1 MKIYASK
8 LVYVDKNEYLCSKKV
23 LAGCNLFELRVSYR
37 KNMPFRPTDIEL
49 IRAVLQDGN
58 ARAFET
64 LMKRYTSQVY
74 SAALRLMKDE
84 DEAQEV
90 TQMAFI
96 QAYRQL
102 DSWRGENFGA
112 WLTIIANH
120 IGLRMLEK
128 RKNTE
133 PLDENTDPP
142 NEEYDEQRELQLQA
156 LEQAITQLPEA
167 ERQIIQ
173 WHYYEGVTLQT
184 IAQRLG
190 QTENNIKVRIFRIRE
205 RLKRRIED
213 EYTNDR

>member
-1 MKIYASK
+1 MA
-8 LVYVDKNEYLCSKKV
+8 
-23 LAGCNLFELRVSYR
+23 
-37 KNMPFRPTDIEL
+37 FRPTDIEL
-49 IRAVLQDGN
+49 IREVLQGSN

-74 SAALRLMKDE
+74 GAALRLVKDE
-84 DEAQEV
+84 ENAQEV

-102 DSWRGENFGA
+102 DSWRGENFGV
-112 WLTIIANH
+112 WVIVIANH
-120 IGLRMLEK
+120 IALRLMEKEK
-128 RKNTE
+128 RRQTDL
-133 PLDENTDPP
+133 LDENIDPP

-156 LEQAITQLPEA
+156 LEAAIAQLPEA

>member
-1 MKIYASK
+1 MA
-8 LVYVDKNEYLCSKKV
+8 
-23 LAGCNLFELRVSYR
+23 
-37 KNMPFRPTDIEL
+37 FRPTDIEL
-49 IRAVLQDGN
+49 IREVLHDSN

-74 SAALRLMKDE
+74 GAALRLMKD
-84 DEAQEV
+84 DENAQEV

-96 QAYRQL
+96 QAFRQL
-102 DSWRGENFGA
+102 DNWRGENFGA
-112 WLTIIANH
+112 WVTIIANH
-120 IGLRMLEK
+120 IALRLMEKEK
-128 RKNTE
+128 RRQTD

-156 LEQAITQLPEA
+156 LEKAITQLPDTD
-167 ERQIIQ
+167 RQIIQ
-173 WHYYEGVTLQT
+173 WHYYESIPLQT

>member
-1 MKIYASK
+1 MA
-8 LVYVDKNEYLCSKKV
+8 
-23 LAGCNLFELRVSYR
+23 
-37 KNMPFRPTDIEL
+37 FRPTDIEL
-49 IRAVLQDGN
+49 IREVLQGSN

-74 SAALRLMKDE
+74 GAALRLVKDE
-84 DEAQEV
+84 ENAQEV
-90 TQMAFI
+90 AQMAFI

-112 WLTIIANH
+112 WVTIIANH
-120 IGLRMLEK
+120 IVLRMLEK
-128 RKNTE
+128 EKRRQTD
-133 PLDENTDPP
+133 PLDENIDPP
-142 NEEYDEQRELQLQA
+142 NDEYDEQKEWQLQA
-156 LEQAITQLPEA
+156 LENAITQLSEA

-173 WHYYEGVTLQT
+173 WHYYEGVPLQT
-184 IAQRLG
+184 IAQRVG

>member
-1 MKIYASK
+1 MA
-8 LVYVDKNEYLCSKKV
+8 
-23 LAGCNLFELRVSYR
+23 
-37 KNMPFRPTDIEL
+37 FRPTDIEL
-49 IRAVLQDGN
+49 IREVLQGSN

-74 SAALRLMKDE
+74 GAAMRLMKDE
-84 DEAQEV
+84 ENAQEV

-102 DSWRGENFGA
+102 DSWRGENFGV
-112 WLTIIANH
+112 WVIVIANH
-120 IGLRMLEK
+120 IALRLMEKEK
-128 RKNTE
+128 RRQTDL
-133 PLDENTDPP
+133 LDENIDPP

-156 LEQAITQLPEA
+156 LEKAITQLSEA

-173 WHYYEGVTLQT
+173 WHYYEGVPLQT
-184 IAQRLG
+184 IAQRVG

-205 RLKRRIED
+205 KLKKKIEN